1 MNKSYIFQKK
11 VSLNDNEKLI
21 KELQDNDNYM
31 IENLKKRYICVGEY

>member
-31 IENLKKRYICVGEY
+31 IENLKKRYICGGEY